1 MSFQVINEPL
11 TEEPLT
17 STLADDALLLLK
29 QLIATPS
36 LSGNEDRTADI
47 IQVFL
52 ENRGIK
58 TQRLHHNV
66 WAYNQYFS
74 NDKPTILLNSH
85 HDTVKPNG
93 GYSRDPYYPE
103 IIDGKLYGLG
113 SNDAGGCLVS
123 LLSAFIYFYNIPD
136 LAYNLCFA
144 ATAEEENSGDNGLKV
159 ILPEIGRIDFAIVGE
174 PTQMNMAIAEMGC
187 MVLDCTTFGKAGHAA
202 RNEGANALYK
212 ALPDI
217 TWFSDFKFPKQS
229 GFMGPVKMTVT
240 EINAGIQHNIV
251 PHECHFTVD
260 VRLSDCY
267 SVEEVLTIIKDHTGC
282 KVVPRPGIL
291 HPSCLERMHPVVR
304 TGVALGLKTYVSP
317 TSSDQG
323 WLNVPSLKMGPGD
336 SARSHMADEYIM
348 VNEISE
354 GINIYIHLLRSM
366 LYCLIHN
373 PEIGRRF

>member
-11 TEEPLT
+11 TEEPPT

-36 LSGNEDRTADI
+36 LSGSEDRTADL

-58 TQRLHHNV
+58 TRRLHHNV
-66 WAYNQYFS
+66 WSYNQYFS

-93 GYSRDPYYPE
+93 GYSRDPYCPE

-202 RNEGANALYK
+202 RNEGTNALYK

-217 TWFSDFKFPKQS
+217 TWFSDFMFPKQS

-267 SVEEVLTIIKDHTGC
+267 SAEEVLTIIKDHTSC
-282 KVVPRPGIL
+282 EVVPRQGIL

-348 VNEISE
+348 VTEISE